1 MKYGILRAAC
11 AVPQLAVADCSHNAE
26 AIVSLVQQA
35 HEKQIRLLVFPE
47 LSITGYTCGDLFLQH
62 TLQQAAYAAL
72 RNICEQ
78 TRSCDVLF
86 AAGLPVELHGARYN
100 CAAFILRGEV
110 LAVIPKTFIPEYAE
124 FYERRWFTPAMGTL
138 PETIR
143 IPGFPGDIPFGT
155 DIMLQD
161 KNDMRFCVSAEI
173 CEDVWVP
180 LSPST
185 LHALHGATVI
195 VNLSASNEVAGKAE
209 YRRMLVAAHSAKTV
223 SAYLYASAGH
233 DESSTDMVFGG
244 HCIIAHNGSI
254 AAESPLFAEDTRI
267 TAADLDLERLWHD
280 RLRTTTFACCAQEAG
295 GCSHFRTVDF
305 EIADNVF
312 SGGTSTAHIGFHAG
326 NGTDLPGT
334 ERLIGG
340 VDPRPF
346 VPHDPARRSERC
358 REVIEMQAEGL
369 AKRLRHIAFG
379 SIGMAVPFTY
389 EQTGNDFVFHFGSAE
404 DTTEAKF
411 GWDIVSYP
419 TLTFTKDGVSE
430 TITLNCLNN
439 QNAETFDPFFY
450 YDNDNNLYMHVNSFD
465 EKSFTGDLYR
475 QEMIKAD
482 YVDNAEEGS
491 QIYSVNGTQFKVV
504 SFEEVN
510 ADIAYGTDEEF
521 KNDVVGTTRF
531 DGFLVKCSTDDF
543 YYALEKEDYEDTY
556 KVVSM
561 MTDENL
567 RVLTKEN
574 VTFPIKENCEIILL
588 KYISDTEES
597 HFEEEYII
605 GREFKGDHYPGWSK
619 SKPESYMTSGMLMSL
634 GVIDGELYNAVQIYV
649 P

>member
-1 MKYGILRAAC
+1 MKKKIISIILLSSL
-11 AVPQLAVADCSHNAE
+11 AVSAITGCGKNNTETPAETSTETSISDEQVATSAQAEGAEEAVADEEE
-26 AIVSLVQQA
+26 AASFDSIIESLHAGQSYA
-35 HEKQIRLLVFPE
+35 YAPICDGEDALLV
-47 LSITGYTCGDLFLQH
+47 TTYTFDLDGK
-62 TLQQAAYAAL
+62 QA
-72 RNICEQ
+72 
-78 TRSCDVLF
+78 T
-86 AAGLPVELHGARYN
+86 
-100 CAAFILRGEV
+100 
-110 LAVIPKTFIPEYAE
+110 
-124 FYERRWFTPAMGTL
+124 YEA
-138 PETIR
+138 TI
-143 IPGFPGDIPFGT
+143 
-155 DIMLQD
+155 
-161 KNDMRFCVSAEI
+161 
-173 CEDVWVP
+173 
-180 LSPST
+180 
-185 LHALHGATVI
+185 
-195 VNLSASNEVAGKAE
+195 
-209 YRRMLVAAHSAKTV
+209 
-223 SAYLYASAGH
+223 
-233 DESSTDMVFGG
+233 
-244 HCIIAHNGSI
+244 
-254 AAESPLFAEDTRI
+254 FAETGNSIQKI
-267 TAADLDLERLWHD
+267 T
-280 RLRTTTFACCAQEAG
+280 
-295 GCSHFRTVDF
+295 TVQ
-305 EIADNVF
+305 
-312 SGGTSTAHIGFHAG
+312 SGGTAYPIAVTDDNSLIVSKRNDVFKGHVDKASGKFVITEESSVNYLEAEDGSYHNYKDGETTVETDSAFYDELSDKFFASETLGFEKAG
-326 NGTDLPGT
+326 AEEDGSPILYNGVYAAYTGDDLYNVTDYYVF
-334 ERLIGG
+334 
-340 VDPRPF
+340 VDHSRG
-346 VPHDPARRSERC
+346 D
-358 REVIEMQAEGL
+358 VIS
-369 AKRLRHIAFG
+369 KD
-379 SIGMAVPFTY
+379 GMSVVPFTY

-419 TLTFTKDGVSE
+419 TLTFTKDEGSE
-430 TITLNCLNN
+430 SMTLNCLNN

-588 KYISDTEES
+588 KYISDKEES

-605 GREFKGDHYPGWSK
+605 GREFKGDHYPGWSE